1 MNTAPAP
8 ALQTVQP
15 LEASSETLD
24 VLLSRQSAGPLK
36 PPAPSPEELDRIFD
50 IALRAPDHG
59 RLRPAR
65 FVTIRDDAR
74 AAYAELLVQAMKRR
88 EPDAGEDAVKKLRT
102 RFLEVPLVIAV
113 GAMIKADSPIPEIEQ
128 ILSVG
133 ASAMNLLN
141 AIHASGYAAKWITG
155 NGIYDPTVNEALG
168 FTAPDRLIGVL
179 FVGTPKIKMP
189 PMPRPN
195 RADHVREWTG
205 K

>member
-1 MNTAPAP
+1 
-8 ALQTVQP
+8 
-15 LEASSETLD
+15 
-24 VLLSRQSAGPLK
+24 
-36 PPAPSPEELDRIFD
+36 
-50 IALRAPDHG
+50 
-59 RLRPAR
+59 
-65 FVTIRDDAR
+65 VTIRDDAR

-88 EPDAGEDAVKKLRT
+88 EPDAGEDAVKKLRS

-113 GAMIKADSPIPEIEQ
+113 GAMIKADSPIPELEQ

-189 PMPRPN
+189 PMPHPN